1 MYGVYFC
8 FAIPIQWGFD
18 SRSSLVAG
26 RGRVWR
32 GTEIGLAILGLA
44 NPIVVNERFTVEILA
59 QETDF

>member
-1 MYGVYFC
+1 VYFC

-26 RGRVWR
+26 RRVYVWR